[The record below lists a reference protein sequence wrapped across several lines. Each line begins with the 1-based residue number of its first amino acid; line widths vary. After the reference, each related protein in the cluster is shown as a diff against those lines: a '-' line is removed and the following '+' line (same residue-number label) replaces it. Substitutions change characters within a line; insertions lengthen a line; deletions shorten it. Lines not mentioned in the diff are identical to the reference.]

1 MSRKSTKHGDRPLL
15 LVFPP
20 SSSSDYYFYL
30 SDSALREDTNLFG
43 ASVLQHRISFGAGTV
58 LPDLFLFN
66 AILYKTLMRRRVK
79 GREELGLRKLGEG
92 RVCSSTCYI
101 LGATEGSV

>member
-1 MSRKSTKHGDRPLL
+1 MGIDHYYLFYPPLPL
-15 LVFPP
+15 PITIF
-20 SSSSDYYFYL
+20 YF

-79 GREELGLRKLGEG
+79 GRKELGPRKLGEG

-101 LGATEGSV
+101 LEAREGSV